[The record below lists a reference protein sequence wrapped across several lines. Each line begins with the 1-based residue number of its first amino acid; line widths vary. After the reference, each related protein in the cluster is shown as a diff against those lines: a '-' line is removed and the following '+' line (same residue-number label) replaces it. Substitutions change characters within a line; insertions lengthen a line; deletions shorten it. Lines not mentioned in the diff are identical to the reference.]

1 MKRLNKYVN
10 SWEVFC
16 LRNPESFDDRFESNL
31 MYYGDYFDYD
41 WMTYVGGSPKSGIVA
56 KVMKIM
62 PRMYGNE
69 DHKIALYFPKN

>member
-1 MKRLNKYVN
+1 
-10 SWEVFC
+10 
-16 LRNPESFDDRFESNL
+16 

>member
-1 MKRLNKYVN
+1 
-10 SWEVFC
+10 
-16 LRNPESFDDRFESNL
+16 

-69 DHKIALYFPKN
+69 DHKIALYFPKNWSASMAPKRGVVYANHKSA